1 MELEPMI
8 EHALA
13 QAFAAEWI
21 DAWNSHDLNRILSHY
36 SEEFEFSS
44 PFIIKLMGES
54 SGRLKGKASIEA
66 YWSKGLALR
75 PDLHFELLAV
85 LSGVDSL
92 IIHYRRHDGSNASE
106 YFELGA
112 GGKVVRSSAHYVTLG
127 L

>member
-1 MELEPMI
+1 MI

-13 QAFAAEWI
+13 HAFAAEWI

-54 SGRLKGKASIEA
+54 SGRLKGKTSIEA
-66 YWSKGLALR
+66 YWSKGLALL

-85 LSGVDSL
+85 LTGVNSL
-92 IIHYRRHDGSNASE
+92 VIHYRRHDGSNASE
-106 YFELGA
+106 YFEFGA
-112 GGKVVRSSAHYVTLG
+112 DGKVVKSSAHYVTLG